1 MSSINNYILICVFIG
16 LLSGCKEAYQPPAIK
31 DNKHYL
37 VVEGVINAAP
47 DSKTT
52 INLSRTRNFADTF
65 PVPELNAQV
74 QIEAKTGNV
83 FTLQGQGDGKYSVD
97 HLTINPA
104 DTYRL
109 RILTSDGN
117 DYASDFVPVK
127 QTPLIDS
134 ISWKQDNDVTL
145 YVNTHD
151 PQNNTWYYRWE
162 YEETW
167 SYKAP
172 LETLLGVSGGMMFYT
187 DSTNQITECWRNAHS
202 TDIIL
207 GTSIKLSQDK
217 IDHNPLTTIVH
228 DDERLWVRYSIL
240 VRQYGLTE
248 DAYNYWQIL
257 KKNTQQLGTLF
268 DPQPSH
274 LVSNIHNNTH
284 PDEPVIG
291 YLSTCI
297 VQEKRIFVAHRD
309 ISNWLSGIT
318 RNDCQLITTV
328 QNPFNYLIYD
338 YSDPSYG
345 PYYFTSGGG
354 LILAKTFCLDCREYG
369 GTNQRPAFW

>member
-1 MSSINNYILICVFIG
+1 MSRVTKYILICVFIEF
-16 LLSGCKEAYQPPAIK
+16 LSGCKEAYQPPAIK

-37 VVEGVINAAP
+37 VVEGAINVSP

-52 INLSRTRNFADTF
+52 INLSRTRNIADTF

-83 FTLQGQGDGKYSVD
+83 YSLQGQGDGKYVTD
-97 HLTINPA
+97 HLTLNPA

-127 QTPLIDS
+127 QTPPIDS
-134 ISWKQDNDVTL
+134 ITWKQDNDVTL

-172 LETLLGVSGGMMFYT
+172 LETLLAVKGGMMYYT
-187 DSTNQITECWRNAHS
+187 DSSNQITECWRNAHS

-217 IDHNPLTTIVH
+217 IDHAPLTTIVH
-228 DDERLWVRYSIL
+228 DNERLWVRYSVL

-274 LVSNIHNNTH
+274 LVSNMHNNTH

-291 YLSTCI
+291 YVSACV
-297 VQEKRIFVAHRD
+297 VQEKRMFIEHRD
-309 ISNWLSGIT
+309 ISNWLGGIT
-318 RNDCQLITTV
+318 RNDCQLVATV

-338 YSDPSYG
+338 FPDPSYG
-345 PYYFTSGGG
+345 PFYFTSGGG
-354 LILAKTFCLDCREYG
+354 LILAKTFCLDCRQYG
-369 GTNQRPAFW
+369 GSNHKPAFW